1 MPFRQRGTGN
11 YSKMMVQATAYAESL
26 QAAALDSIRDQFG
39 MTELLDI
46 MDRGGVSYDQ
56 VMRAMIE
63 AEKNGTRAEFE
74 AMLGRQMIQM
84 LDAQAAQAQA
94 AQQPGQAQ

>member
-1 MPFRQRGTGN
+1 
-11 YSKMMVQATAYAESL
+11 MMVQATEYAESL

-46 MDRGGVSYDQ
+46 MGESGVSYDQ
-56 VMRAMIE
+56 MMRALIE
-63 AEKNGTRAEFE
+63 SEKNGTRAEFE

-84 LDAQAAQAQA
+84 LDAQAAQAQE
-94 AQQPGQAQ
+94 GQNA